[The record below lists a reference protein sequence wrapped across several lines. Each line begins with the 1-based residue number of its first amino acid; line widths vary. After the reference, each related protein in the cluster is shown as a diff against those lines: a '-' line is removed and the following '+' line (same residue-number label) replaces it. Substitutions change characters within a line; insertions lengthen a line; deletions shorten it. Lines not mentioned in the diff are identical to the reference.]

1 MSVLEKIA
9 NKLDKVNSAAASE
22 LEDIYASQNLQ
33 EDDDDEIEMP
43 PPEVVRCEDGSIK
56 AEIPSKFWSNYYIHD
71 YSLVQEAVKL
81 IYDAAV
87 ELTLAQYYIT
97 YNLER
102 MPISLGVHIAGVGY
116 MEDKNGRYC
125 FREQFNAD
133 GSRTRYSYEDKI
145 VPVET
150 EKLGDFIEEL
160 RINGNKEDPHIRKA
174 IELLQEAYFD
184 KLRNYVHYK
193 AKHSGFKPRDDKNVY
208 LHINNVDGNIMLYG
222 GYYGPEEQERVEKA
236 LPEKLY
242 SNFSTEGLSDITLK
256 NIAQKGYFVRSK
268 DRYVICPEG
277 ECMTRCESARN
288 GSAQFYYPQGYCKD
302 CGQEKCI
309 GKSGTS
315 SLYFGINTYLKD
327 IAGKVLPDDTSSSDQ
342 GQ

>member
-1 MSVLEKIA
+1 MSVFEKIT

-22 LEDIYASQNLQ
+22 REDICFPRYIQ
-33 EDDDDEIEMP
+33 DDEEIEMP
-43 PPEVVRCEDGSIK
+43 PPEVVRCKDGSIK

-71 YSLVQEAVKL
+71 YSLVRDAVKL

-87 ELTLAQYYIT
+87 ELKLAQYYISFI
-97 YNLER
+97 LEQ
-102 MPISLGVHIAGVGY
+102 MPIYLGVHIAGVGY

-125 FREQFNAD
+125 FRDQFNTD

-145 VPVET
+145 VPIET

-193 AKHSGFKPRDDKNVY
+193 AKHSSFKPRDDKNVY
-208 LHINNVDGNIMLYG
+208 LHIDNVDGNIMLYG

-236 LPEKLY
+236 LPEKFY
-242 SNFSTEGLSDITLK
+242 SNFSTEGLSDLTLK
-256 NIAQKGYFVRSK
+256 DIAKKGYFARSQSK
-268 DRYVICPEG
+268 YAICPEG
-277 ECMTRCESARN
+277 NVMTRHNPARP
-288 GSAQFYYPQGYCKD
+288 GSVSFYYPDGCCESCQRED
-302 CGQEKCI
+302 CI
-309 GKSGTS
+309 GKGKTE

-327 IAGKVLPDDTSSSDQ
+327 IAGKVLPNDTSSSDQ
-342 GQ
+342 DQ